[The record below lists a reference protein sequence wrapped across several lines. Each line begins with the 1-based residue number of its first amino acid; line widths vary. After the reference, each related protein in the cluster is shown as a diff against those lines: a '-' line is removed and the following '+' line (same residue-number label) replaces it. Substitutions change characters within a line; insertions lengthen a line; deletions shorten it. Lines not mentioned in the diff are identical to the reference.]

1 MKEQTDRICTKKVSN
16 DPVALA
22 GLIEQIGT
30 HYELVMTNRT
40 ERTNSPLYA
49 AMLFQH
55 EVVRELRIAVDLNTM
70 HNEQWKKVLTK

>member
-1 MKEQTDRICTKKVSN
+1 MEAQTDRIRTKKVSN

-22 GLIEQIGT
+22 GHIEQIGT

-49 AMLFQH
+49 AMLFQL
-55 EVVRELRIAVDLNTM
+55 EGVKQLRIAVDLNAM
-70 HNEQWKKVLTK
+70 HNEQWKKVISK